1 MKRYLLDTCA
11 LIWLLMKNKRMEP
24 IAYDIDYYLCDC
36 AVSIESIKELLY
48 LIQSGKLKID
58 ISLSELIKLL
68 LSKHIT
74 IYLVELG
81 TLKVLSE
88 LPFFRKHPDPSD
100 RVIIAH
106 AIAENRILVSGD
118 MNFKLYPN
126 LQLLAV

>member
-11 LIWLLMKNKRMEP
+11 LIWFLTEDKRMES

-48 LIQSGKLKID
+48 LIQSGKMEMD
-58 ISLSELIKLL
+58 ISFSELIKLL

-74 IYLVELG
+74 IYLVKLD

-106 AIAENRILVSGD
+106 AISENRILVSGD
-118 MNFKLYPN
+118 MNFKFYPE